1 MAVPAARHAP
11 SPVLLLVYPLTLLL
25 GSLFSAISPTARS
38 SKPVDPSQSSGAL
51 APSLAADLHLSESP
65 VNYFARK
72 NNVFNL
78 YFVKV
83 GWLWTTVAFA
93 SLLLAQ
99 PTYHFTSS
107 LLSPQQ
113 QQTRFRRCLQAFLR
127 YVLATATWYLM
138 TQWFFGPAIIDRSF
152 VVTGGK
158 CEEVLNE
165 VGKAAADPNASV
177 QLEAL
182 FTAAAC
188 KTAGG
193 AWRGGHDIS
202 GHVFMLVLATAI
214 LAFEAIGAG
223 ALGSFPHAV
232 CTEGEIARERKA
244 SDPEIPRASEMGN
257 STGMV
262 KTWSLRLVWG
272 VVGLGWWMLFMT
284 AIWFHTWLEKVRR
297 DGLQCVYNWLTNISL
312 SGLAWASRSAL
323 CMPFTFSPGSYHRG
337 GTSLAYQVYS
347 HSRFFGWKSSKIEY
361 IAPGQIGA
369 HNCFIDMLVGEI
381 QNHDHH
387 DHFLP
392 CLKLFALNT
401 QILGFFGLSR
411 LRFGAQVS

>member
-1 MAVPAARHAP
+1 MAVPSARHAP
-11 SPVLLLVYPLTLLL
+11 SPVVLAVYPLTLLL
-25 GSLFSAISPTARS
+25 GSMFSAISPTARP
-38 SKPVDPSQSSGAL
+38 SKPADSQSSGAL

-72 NNVFNL
+72 NNIFNL
-78 YFVKV
+78 YFVKI
-83 GWLWTTVAFA
+83 GWLWTTAAFA
-93 SLLLAQ
+93 SLLLTQ
-99 PTYHFTSS
+99 PAYHFLSS
-107 LLSPQQ
+107 RLSPQQ

-127 YVLATATWYLM
+127 YVLATTTWYLM

-158 CEEVLNE
+158 CEEVLTE
-165 VGKAAADPNASV
+165 IGKAAADANASPR
-177 QLEAL
+177 LETL

-232 CTEGEIARERKA
+232 YTEGEVGRERKP
-244 SDPEIPRASEMGN
+244 SDPENPRTSEKDHASG
-257 STGMV
+257 GL

-284 AIWFHTWLEKVRR
+284 AIWFHTWLEKWTGLGVALGTVYVIYILPRKLPPWR
-297 DGLQCVYNWLTNISL
+297 DIIGL
-312 SGLAWASRSAL
+312 
-323 CMPFTFSPGSYHRG
+323 PG
-337 GTSLAYQVYS
+337 V
-347 HSRFFGWKSSKIEY
+347 
-361 IAPGQIGA
+361 
-369 HNCFIDMLVGEI
+369 
-381 QNHDHH
+381 
-387 DHFLP
+387 
-392 CLKLFALNT
+392 
-401 QILGFFGLSR
+401 
-411 LRFGAQVS
+411 